1 MDGVVHN
8 PDILQVSNEADLSTG
23 VDSINSVEHKVYMEK
38 RAENQEADI
47 QVLFFLPTCIEC
59 IYLSCHNFFRQQLL
73 FSTTNQLKCTFL
85 VTL

>member
-23 VDSINSVEHKVYMEK
+23 VDTINSVEHKVYMEK

-47 QVLFFLPTCIEC
+47 QVLFFLPTYI
-59 IYLSCHNFFRQQLL
+59 
-73 FSTTNQLKCTFL
+73 
-85 VTL
+85 

>member
-23 VDSINSVEHKVYMEK
+23 VDTINSVEHKVYMGK

-47 QVLFFLPTCIEC
+47 QVLFFLPTYI
-59 IYLSCHNFFRQQLL
+59 
-73 FSTTNQLKCTFL
+73 
-85 VTL
+85 

>member
-23 VDSINSVEHKVYMEK
+23 VDTINSVKHKVYMEE

-47 QVLFFLPTCIEC
+47 QVLFFLPTYI
-59 IYLSCHNFFRQQLL
+59 
-73 FSTTNQLKCTFL
+73 
-85 VTL
+85 

>member
-8 PDILQVSNEADLSTG
+8 PDILQLSNEADVSTG
-23 VDSINSVEHKVYMEK
+23 FDTINSVEHKVYMEK

-47 QVLFFLPTCIEC
+47 QVLFLLPTYIKG
-59 IYLSCHNFFRQQLL
+59 IYLSYHNFFRQQLL

-85 VTL
+85 LTL

>member
-23 VDSINSVEHKVYMEK
+23 IDTINSVEHKVYMEK

-47 QVLFFLPTCIEC
+47 QVLFFLPTYIIRVSICPATTSLGNNC
-59 IYLSCHNFFRQQLL
+59 
-73 FSTTNQLKCTFL
+73 FSVQRIN
-85 VTL
+85 